1 MKRVEYDINESNYFS
16 RVDNYLFY
24 FSSIF
29 NQRRF
34 DSNYRLFINE
44 ETNKL
49 IAKYHVNIDLKDYLL
64 LVFYKKIEKR
74 GFKVKFYANN
84 DIIELK
90 EDYIFKIS

>member
-1 MKRVEYDINESNYFS
+1 MRRVEYDINQSNYFS
-16 RVDNYLFY
+16 RIDKYLFY

-34 DSNYRLFINE
+34 EANVKMFVQE

-49 IAKYHVNIDLKDYLL
+49 IAKYHVNIELSDYLL

-74 GFKVKFYANN
+74 GFRVKIYTNN
-84 DIIELK
+84 DIIDLK
-90 EDYIFKIS
+90 EDYIFKIC